1 MKFEVA
7 IVGGAGHIGLP
18 MSCFIQNKGIKTLI
32 VDKNEEALRLIKD
45 STPPFKEEN
54 FKVNL
59 ENAIKN
65 GLKTTNDIKEIINCN
80 VVIVTLG
87 TSSNKEDKLLFDA
100 VINDV
105 FQNIQDNS
113 ILILRSTIE
122 RGLLE
127 NIEKEHNLKDKGV
140 LLTYCPERLAEGYAF
155 EEIESLPQIVGTK
168 NKEDYMI
175 VKEFFDALD
184 ITSQSVNY
192 KEAEFIKLFINA
204 YRYSQ
209 FTLLNSFSNI
219 AKKND
224 IDFKK
229 VFEISKKD
237 YPRLDGVPDT
247 GFVGGPCLIK
257 DSKTFMNS
265 FDNENGI
272 INKLLEANKEF
283 MNLTVLD
290 IKNQF
295 PSKKLIQLGI
305 TFKPNSD
312 DLRDSQSLKLHKKL
326 LEEGFEIEVVE
337 PNIEGYKKYIEVES
351 FSENVLISTFHDEF
365 KKLDFSN
372 KKVIV
377 IGSK

>member
-168 NKEDYMI
+168 NKEDYMT

-365 KKLDFSN
+365 KRLDFSN

>member
-1 MKFEVA
+1 MKFKVA

-18 MSCFIQNKGIKTLI
+18 MSCFIQNKGIDTLI
-32 VDKNEEALRLIKD
+32 VDKNEEALRLVKD
-45 STPPFKEEN
+45 SIPPFKEEN

-59 ENAIKN
+59 ENANKN
-65 GLKTTNDIKEIINCN
+65 GLRLTSDISEINNCN

-100 VINDV
+100 VIEDV
-105 FQNIQDNS
+105 FQNIQDNA

-127 NIEKEHNLKDKGV
+127 NIEKEHDPKDKGI

-168 NKEDYMI
+168 NKSDYLI
-175 VKEFFDALD
+175 VKAFFDALD
-184 ITSQSVNY
+184 INSLNVNY
-192 KEAEFIKLFINA
+192 KEAEFIKLFINT

-209 FTLLNSFSNI
+209 FSLLNSFSNI

-229 VFEISKKD
+229 VLEISKKD
-237 YPRLDGVPDT
+237 YLRLYGVPDA

-265 FDNENGI
+265 YDNESGI
-272 INKLLEANKEF
+272 TNKLLEVNKEF
-283 MNLTVLD
+283 MNLAVSD
-290 IKNQF
+290 IKKQF
-295 PSKKLIQLGI
+295 STKKLIQLGV

-312 DLRDSQSLKLHKKL
+312 DLRDSQALELHNIL
-326 LEEGFEIEVVE
+326 IEEGFKIEVVE
-337 PNIEGYKKYIEVES
+337 PNIKGYKKYIEVES
-351 FSENVLISTFHDEF
+351 FSDNVLISTFHDEF
-365 KKLDFSN
+365 KNLDFSN

-377 IGSK
+377 IGNK